1 MCSSPRSPSSR
12 PDPAARAG
20 TVIGLIGVLAAFVP
34 LPGWEST
41 GPRPGEIE
49 LFPETALRLALAPT
63 PAVAP
68 VPPEPP
74 KPEPPPPAPAPEPA
88 AATQAKLTPE
98 PEPEIA
104 APEIPPAPAAAEQPP
119 VEFPGDAG
127 RENAIREE
135 WFGELLRRI
144 EENKFYPGSAR
155 FSQKTG
161 TVTLRVRISAGAEI
175 LGSEVAAN
183 TGSKRLAEGAQAI
196 LRRAAARPLGTNR
209 LADEIQVQVP
219 ITYRMAGR

>member
-20 TVIGLIGVLAAFVP
+20 TVIGLIGVLAGFVP
-34 LPGWEST
+34 LLNWEAT

-68 VPPEPP
+68 SPPEPP
-74 KPEPPPPAPAPEPA
+74 RPEPPPLAPSPEPA
-88 AATQAKLTPE
+88 AAPQPEPASE

-104 APEIPPAPAAAEQPP
+104 APEIPPAPAVAEQPP
-119 VEFPGDAG
+119 VVSPGDAG

-135 WFGELLRRI
+135 WFSELLRRI

-155 FSQKTG
+155 FSEETG

-183 TGSKRLAEGAQAI
+183 TGSKRLAEGARAI
-196 LRRAAARPLGTNR
+196 LRRAANRPLGTNR
-209 LADEIQVQVP
+209 LAEELHVQVP
-219 ITYRMAGR
+219 ITYRMMGP